1 VRSSAPVRR
10 RKASGGGRSAHNKQR
25 GDEKMLEK
33 WLGMFLCS
41 FFVLGLLG
49 IKMGHAFIPLPKPSF
64 DGKVSVEK
72 AIKERRTIRDFKDRP
87 LLLSYLS
94 QLLWAAQGITDP
106 KEGKRAAPSGG
117 ALYPLDIYVIVGEKG
132 VDGMEMGVY
141 HYLPEKHSILPVLK
155 GDRRKEIASA
165 SLSQMWMAKAPVI
178 FIITA
183 EYKRITGKYGERG
196 IRYALIEAGHVGQNL
211 FLQAE
216 ALGLGAGIVGAFN
229 DLEVSKVAGLP
240 SKHEPLLIMPVGY
253 KK

>member
-1 VRSSAPVRR
+1 
-10 RKASGGGRSAHNKQR
+10 
-25 GDEKMLEK
+25 MLEK
-33 WLGMFLCS
+33 WIGLFLS
-41 FFVLGLLG
+41 FFLAMSLLEVR
-49 IKMGHAFIPLPKPSF
+49 MGHASILLPRPSS

-72 AIKERRTIRDFKDRP
+72 AIKERRTIRDFKERI
-87 LLLSYLS
+87 LSLAHLS
-94 QLLWAAQGITDP
+94 QLLWAAQGITDSVT
-106 KEGKRAAPSGG
+106 GRRAAPSGG
-117 ALYPLDIYVIVGEKG
+117 ALYPLDIYIVIGENG
-132 VDGMEMGVY
+132 VEKIETGVY
-141 HYLPEKHSILPVLK
+141 HYLPKEHSISLISK

-165 SLSQMWMAKAPVI
+165 SLGQRWMAKAPI
-178 FIITA
+178 TFIITA
-183 EYKRITGKYGERG
+183 EYRRITGKYGERG

>member
-1 VRSSAPVRR
+1 
-10 RKASGGGRSAHNKQR
+10 
-25 GDEKMLEK
+25 M
-33 WLGMFLCS
+33 CS
-41 FFVLGLLG
+41 FCALGLLG
-49 IKMGHAFIPLPKPSF
+49 IKKGDASILLPKPSF
-64 DGKVSVEK
+64 DGKISVEK
-72 AIKERRTIRDFKDRP
+72 AIKERRTVRDLKERP
-87 LLLSYLS
+87 LPLNHLS

-117 ALYPLDIYVIVGEKG
+117 GLYPLDIYVIAGEKG
-132 VDGMEMGVY
+132 VEGMEMGVY
-141 HYLPEKHSILPVLK
+141 HYLPEKHSVLSISK

-178 FIITA
+178 FVITA

-196 IRYALIEAGHVGQNL
+196 IRYALIEVGHVGQNL
-211 FLQAE
+211 FLQAG

-229 DLEVSKVAGLP
+229 DLEISKAAGLP